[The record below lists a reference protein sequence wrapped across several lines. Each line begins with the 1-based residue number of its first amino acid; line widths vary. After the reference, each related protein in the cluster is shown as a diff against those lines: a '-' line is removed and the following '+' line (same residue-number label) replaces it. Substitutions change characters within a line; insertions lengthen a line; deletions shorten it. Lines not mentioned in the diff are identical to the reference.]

1 MLEASA
7 LKSIKNY
14 FFFQKK
20 RRKNVN
26 HDSEYNTNK
35 YILSPGVGVCVMNFN
50 VINRS
55 YPVILYLIKGFDHM
69 TTKTEI
75 ILDPQ

>member
-35 YILSPGVGVCVMNFN
+35 YIYIISGSGGVCNEFQCN
-50 VINRS
+50 
-55 YPVILYLIKGFDHM
+55 
-69 TTKTEI
+69 E
-75 ILDPQ
+75 